1 MKNLGEFKEH
11 YGRTSSAFLLVI
23 LLTGLLAGSIAT
35 YYIAF
40 QQISS
45 LRDDV
50 SNLNARVSKL
60 WGFQNVT
67 YQNITIYQNV
77 TALSELYER
86 VKNSAVLIYGK
97 TRTGA
102 VQGSG
107 FVYNFTGIMVVIT
120 NYHVVHGTTSISV
133 TFSNGNGYSA
143 RVNGTDPY
151 ADLAVLV
158 MVDAPENE
166 FKPLEIVGSSTLRVG
181 DPVIAIGNPYGLVGS
196 LTTGVV
202 SALNRTITE
211 DYTGGFGIADII
223 QTSAPI
229 NPGNSGGP
237 LLNYCG
243 KVVGITTAIVQ
254 DSQGLGF
261 AIPSNTI
268 LREIESLVS
277 SGTYKGHSY
286 LGVTGTDMNYETA
299 QQLGVNVTYGWRIV
313 GYGNPSP
320 ARDGGVQIG
329 DIIIALNGSRI
340 RNGDDLATYLEEN
353 TLPEEIL
360 ILTVVRGK
368 LQSNVTVTLGV
379 RPSPPV

>member
-1 MKNLGEFKEH
+1 M
-11 YGRTSSAFLLVI
+11 LLI
-23 LLTGLLAGSIAT
+23 GLLAGSIAT
-35 YYIAF
+35 YYIAY

-45 LRDDV
+45 LRNDI
-50 SNLNARVSKL
+50 SNLNARISGL

-67 YQNITIYQNV
+67 YQNITIYQN
-77 TALSELYER
+77 TTSLTGLYER
-86 VKNSAVLIYGK
+86 VKNSTVLIHG
-97 TRTGA
+97 TTSTGA

-107 FVYNFTGIMVVIT
+107 FVYNFTGIMLVIT

-143 RVNGTDPY
+143 SVNGTDPY
-151 ADLAVLV
+151 ADLAVL

-202 SALNRTITE
+202 SALGRTITE
-211 DYTGGFGIADII
+211 DYTGGFAIANII

-237 LLNYCG
+237 LLNYLG
-243 KVVGITTAIVQ
+243 KVIGITTAIVQ

-268 LREIESLVS
+268 LREIAALVI
-277 SGTYKGHSY
+277 SGTYEGHSY

-320 ARDGGVQIG
+320 AQDGGVQIG

-353 TLPEEIL
+353 TLPEQTLTI
-360 ILTVVRGK
+360 TVVRGN
-368 LQSNVTVTLGV
+368 LQSNVTVTLGS